1 MRKSNIIIKGF
12 AALAFVAALASC
24 SPKASVSGTVKD
36 AAGSEVVVKLLDI
49 NRYTVLDTIKTGTD
63 GSFAYKVNVKKS
75 NPEFVYVF
83 YKDTKIASLLLES
96 GDKVNVVTDT
106 LGNCTVS
113 GSEESAKLVQLEK
126 DFVDAASRLDALSDK
141 ILAGASEEESLKIRQ
156 AITEEY
162 INYYRSRV
170 KYVLENPYSLT
181 VVPVFYQNFAE
192 GLPVFAQQT
201 DAIHFTNAC
210 DSLETVYPDSRYVRA
225 LRREAARR
233 MQQMSLNVKLSEA
246 TEIGYPEIEL
256 PDVNGELKKLSETEG
271 KVILLHFWSAADAE
285 QKMFNQDVLI
295 PLYNQFKNKGLEI
308 YAVALDT
315 DKAVWARAVKSQ
327 NLEWVNV
334 CDASGAASSCVVLYN
349 LNTLPCSFLISSG
362 ELLPDRIS
370 DEASLRK
377 VLGKLL
383 K

>member
-1 MRKSNIIIKGF
+1 MRKSNIIKGL
-12 AALAFVAALASC
+12 ASLAFVAALASC

-36 AAGSEVVVKLLDI
+36 AANSEVTVKLLDI
-49 NRYTVLDTIKTGTD
+49 NRYTVLDTLKTGPD

-96 GDKVNVVTDT
+96 GDKVTIDTDT

-113 GSEESAKLVQLEK
+113 GSEESVKLVQLEK
-126 DFVDAASRLDALSDK
+126 DFVASASRLDKLSSQL
-141 ILAGASEEESLKIRQ
+141 LAGVSEEESMEIRQ
-156 AITEEY
+156 AITNEY
-162 INYYRSRV
+162 ISYYRSRV
-170 KYVLENPYSLT
+170 KYILENPYSLT

-246 TEIGYPEIEL
+246 AEIGHPEIEL

-334 CDASGAASSCVVLYN
+334 CDANGGASSCVVLYN

-362 ELLPDRIS
+362 ELLPDRIT

>member
-1 MRKSNIIIKGF
+1 MRKSNIIKGL

-36 AAGSEVVVKLLDI
+36 AANSEVTVKLLDI
-49 NRYTVLDTIKTGTD
+49 NRYTVLDTLKTGPD

-96 GDKVNVVTDT
+96 GDKVTIDTDT

-113 GSEESAKLVQLEK
+113 GSEESVKLVQLEK
-126 DFVDAASRLDALSDK
+126 DFVASASRLDKLSSQL
-141 ILAGASEEESLKIRQ
+141 LAGVSEEESMEIRQ
-156 AITEEY
+156 AITNEY
-162 INYYRSRV
+162 ISYYRSRV
-170 KYVLENPYSLT
+170 KYILENPYSLT

-246 TEIGYPEIEL
+246 AEIGHPEIEL

-334 CDASGAASSCVVLYN
+334 CDANGGASSCVVLYN

-362 ELLPDRIS
+362 ELLPDRIT